1 MSFGS
6 ELKDQITSVS
16 QFVQNGIQ
24 FLNEFRDF
32 VKERAQIEK
41 EYAGKIDALAKKYST
56 KKDKKAVSMSVG
68 EVANTLS
75 EKDFNDAK
83 SEPSTFLNAWTSIL
97 EETENI
103 AKERFKFSESLS
115 TIVMER
121 VKTVAV
127 KKEETRKKHMMFAQ
141 KLKSDRDKIYNET
154 QKAKD
159 HYYECCVE
167 AQSSKQRQERAPD
180 ERLLEKLRKQTLDHV
195 IEMNNSKNMYI
206 LSIIRANEHKKKYYH
221 ADLPALID
229 LLQDLNE
236 SKIFALKRIWNEYVN
251 LELNVLRDSQ
261 THLDLACQNI
271 KKIDARTDSQLFIK
285 YNEKSW
291 NDPPDF
297 VFESSPTFA
306 DTGEFVID
314 ENTQVFLNN
323 QLSKSKR
330 KLPNLISTIEEKSK
344 QIVGLKSLKEA
355 YENNSNLGDSEAVT
369 DNLHEAI
376 REVTIMETLRTT
388 CQTEVDSIIQV
399 IDNETDGQ
407 SHNFRN
413 AAFTIPTTCDLCQN
427 TIWGIAKQGFTCK
440 DCGYNCHAKCEM
452 RVPPNCTK
460 KKGELNRGTITSG
473 TFSNIVSPWGTMSGI
488 SSNNRVIGETISN
501 ISSSTNDKEEGET
514 WIATVLYDYIAED
527 TDGLSVTTGD
537 VITVIELDDGTGWVK
552 ALHNGQDGLVPA
564 SYIEYQ
570 NLDSNDYVQALY
582 DYDAQSPEEISIREG
597 DIILITNRDVGD
609 GWWEGTLDGVTGQFP
624 ASYVGPLEQ

>member
-6 ELKDQITSVS
+6 ELKDQVTFIS
-16 QFVQNGIQ
+16 QFIQSGIQ

-41 EYAGKIDALAKKYST
+41 EYASKIDALAKKYST
-56 KKDKKAVSMSVG
+56 KKDKKAVSMSV
-68 EVANTLS
+68 A
-75 EKDFNDAK
+75 
-83 SEPSTFLNAWTSIL
+83 IL

-103 AKERFKFSESLS
+103 AKVRFKFSESLS
-115 TIVMER
+115 TVVMER

-127 KKEETRKKHMMFAQ
+127 KKEEIRKKHMMFAQ

-154 QKAKD
+154 QKAKE

-167 AQSSKQRQERAPD
+167 AQSSKQKQERAPD

-206 LSIIRANEHKKKYYH
+206 LSILRANEHKKKYYYS
-221 ADLPALID
+221 DLPALTD
-229 LLQDLNE
+229 LLQELNE
-236 SKIFALKRIWNEYVN
+236 SKIFALKRIWNEYVD

-261 THLDLACQNI
+261 MHLDLACQTI
-271 KKIDARTDSQLFIK
+271 KNVDARTDSQLFIK

-291 NDPPDF
+291 KDPPDF
-297 VFESSPTFA
+297 VFESSPIFE

-314 ENTQVFLNN
+314 ENTQVYLNN
-323 QLSKSKR
+323 QLSKSNR
-330 KLPNLISTIEEKSK
+330 KLPNLNSTIEEKSK

-355 YENNSNLGDSEAVT
+355 YENNPKLGDSEAVT

-376 REVTIMETLRTT
+376 REVTILETLRTT
-388 CQTEVDSIIQV
+388 CQTE
-399 IDNETDGQ
+399 
-407 SHNFRN
+407 

-452 RVPPNCTK
+452 KVPPNCTK
-460 KKGELNRGTITSG
+460 RKGELNRGTITSG

-488 SSNNRVIGETISN
+488 SSNNRVIGETVSN
-501 ISSSTNDKEEGET
+501 ISSSSTNDKEEGET
-514 WIATVLYDYIAED
+514 WIATVLYDYAAED
-527 TDGLSVTTGD
+527 TDGLSVSAGD
-537 VITVIELDDGTGWVK
+537 VITVIEPDGNEYGTGWVK

-570 NLDSNDYVQALY
+570 TSDSNDYVQALY
-582 DYDAQSPEEISIREG
+582 DYVAQTSEEISIREG

-609 GWWEGTLDGVTGQFP
+609 GWWEGTLNGVTGQFP
-624 ASYVGPLEQ
+624 ESYVGPLE